1 MKEGARRRRA
11 ATAGRER
18 PGEPR
23 MPAALFALAALGT
36 LGVMPGCKRDA
47 ALGAPDSFIV
57 VAPVPPRDHAAVNS
71 KSGFPVVTTVA
82 LDDPHATV
90 LHQQFA
96 VGFASEVLRTDY
108 LAKQLVREIEVGGHR
123 YGDGPRASAR
133 EPTVL
138 IMGGARTGGPLSRGI
153 ALKGSFGG
161 EDENPAALALAL
173 DAYPDH
179 DRALP
184 QTLAGL
190 LGTLAASRV
199 AAADAPNPS
208 HPLVVA
214 YARALE
220 VVAREWRVGEGPA
233 GSMPP
238 AAGTAAQ
245 RELFAAVRENSYVLG
260 PDGAPRAARE
270 MLADPSVAATV
281 LYRLAQS
288 KTVGRKIAPDAV
300 YAPFVKDRVPEGISP
315 AAVLGPFRNFQAK
328 LLSAWARAVLEGRPP
343 ADIADLVDAYGRAL
357 PAERSE
363 IVRIFVVTT
372 FGATVKAGGVHPPAG
387 NPGAALPELTALA
400 AEVAA
405 GKLSSHAAA
414 APVAASPK

>member
-1 MKEGARRRRA
+1 MAV
-11 ATAGRER
+11 
-18 PGEPR
+18 
-23 MPAALFALAALGT
+23 ALAAACTAAG
-36 LGVMPGCKRDA
+36 GAGCKRDT
-47 ALGAPDSFIV
+47 ALGPPDSFML
-57 VAPVPPRDHAAVNS
+57 VAPAPPRDGAAPKS
-71 KSGFPVVTTVA
+71 KSGLPVVSKVA
-82 LDDPHATV
+82 VDEPHAV
-90 LHQQFA
+90 PLHQQFA
-96 VGFASEVLRTDY
+96 VGFAGEVLRTDY
-108 LAKQLVREIEVGGHR
+108 LAKQLIREIDLGGRR
-123 YGDGPRASAR
+123 YGEAQRASAR
-133 EPTVL
+133 QPTVL
-138 IMGGARTGGPLSRGI
+138 IMGGSRAGSPTTRGI

-161 EDENPAALALAL
+161 DDEYPDVIAVAL

-199 AAADAPNPS
+199 AAADAPNPT
-208 HPLVVA
+208 HPLVVG

-233 GSMPP
+233 GSMP
-238 AAGTAAQ
+238 ADAGTKAQ
-245 RELFAAVRENSYVLG
+245 RDLFTAVRENRYVMG
-260 PDGAPRAARE
+260 ADGALRPAAE
-270 MLADPSVAATV
+270 LLADPGVAATV

-288 KTVGRKIAPDAV
+288 KSVGRKIAPDAV

-328 LLSAWARAVLEGRPP
+328 LLSVWARAVLEGRPP

-372 FGATVKAGGVHPPAG
+372 FGATVKAGGVKPPTT
-387 NPGAALPELTALA
+387 NPGDALPELTALA

-405 GKLSSHAAA
+405 GKMSSHAALGR
-414 APVAASPK
+414 

>member
-1 MKEGARRRRA
+1 MAVA
-11 ATAGRER
+11 AVLGV
-18 PGEPR
+18 GC
-23 MPAALFALAALGT
+23 ALAA
-36 LGVMPGCKRDA
+36 GVGVGGCKRDPA
-47 ALGAPDSFIV
+47 MGAPDSFVV
-57 VAPVPPRDHAAVNS
+57 VAPLPQREGAAVKS
-71 KSGFPVVTTVA
+71 KSGLPVVATVA
-82 LDDPHATV
+82 LDDPHAAT

-96 VGFASEVLRTDY
+96 IGFAGEVLRTDY
-108 LAKQLVREIEVGGHR
+108 LAKQLVREIEVGGRR
-123 YGDGPRASAR
+123 YGDGPRAAAR

-138 IMGGARTGGPLSRGI
+138 IMGGARAAGPTSKGV
-153 ALKGSFGG
+153 ALKGTFG
-161 EDENPAALALAL
+161 EDEHADALAIIV

-184 QTLAGL
+184 QTLAGA
-190 LGTLAASRV
+190 LGLLAASRV
-199 AAADAPNPS
+199 AGTDAPNAT
-208 HPLVVA
+208 HPLVIG

-233 GSMPP
+233 G
-238 AAGTAAQ
+238 AIQADAGTAAQ
-245 RELFAAVRENSYVLG
+245 RNLFAAVRENRFSLG
-260 PDGAPRAARE
+260 EDGAPRPARDL
-270 MLADPSVAATV
+270 LADPGVTATV

-328 LLSAWARAVLEGRPP
+328 LLSAWARAVLEGKPP

-363 IVRIFVVTT
+363 ITRIFVVTT
-372 FGATVKAGGVHPPAG
+372 FGATVKPGGVRPPIG
-387 NPGAALPELTALA
+387 NPGGALPELTTLA

-405 GKLSSHAAA
+405 GKRSSHAAL
-414 APVAASPK
+414 AP